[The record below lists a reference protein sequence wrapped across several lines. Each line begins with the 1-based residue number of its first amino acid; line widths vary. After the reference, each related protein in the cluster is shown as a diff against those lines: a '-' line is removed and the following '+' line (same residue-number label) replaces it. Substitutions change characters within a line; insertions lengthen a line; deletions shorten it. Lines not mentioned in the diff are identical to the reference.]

1 MVSPRLPAL
10 AVHPL
15 LHDNPMPLIGD
26 DEAVQIEGKSVL
38 HCGAVDLRNEPAGRC
53 QSGAVEA
60 CSFADRHQPGRGPPR
75 GRAAPAA
82 DMDAELASP
91 WRKAA
96 LQCADDAGCDARGM
110 PV

>member
-1 MVSPRLPAL
+1 MVAPRLPAL

-15 LHDNPMPLIGD
+15 LHDDPMPLIGN

-38 HCGAVDLRNEPAGRC
+38 DCGAVDLRNEPAGRC
-53 QSGAVEA
+53 QRGAVEA
-60 CSFADRHQPGRGPPR
+60 YSFADRHWLVRGPAR
-75 GRAAPAA
+75 ASAAPAT

-96 LQCADDAGCDARGM
+96 LQCADGRGW
-110 PV
+110 